1 MSFKLNL
8 EIGKTSEE
16 RNEIFSNVD
25 GEVVEVTETTVI
37 VKGEDGL
44 LHTYKNLVRIAVEV
58 GEDIF
63 EGETIGELNTDL
75 YYSVEKETI

>member
-8 EIGKTSEE
+8 EFGKTSEE

-25 GEVVEVTETTVI
+25 GEVVEVTDSSVVI
-37 VKGEDGL
+37 KDEDKL
-44 LHTYKNLVRIAVEV
+44 LHTYKNLVRVAVEV
-58 GEDIF
+58 GEDVI